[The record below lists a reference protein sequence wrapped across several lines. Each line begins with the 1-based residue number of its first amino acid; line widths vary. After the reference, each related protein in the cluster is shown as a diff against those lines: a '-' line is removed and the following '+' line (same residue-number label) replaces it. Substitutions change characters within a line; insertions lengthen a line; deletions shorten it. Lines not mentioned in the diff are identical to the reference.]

1 MLINAKTGLAE
12 VNIPHRKQLVSLRIF
27 IFCNSM
33 KLSSVLKEFAIL
45 FYFVIFLK
53 GSMVSLPMFV
63 YLLFTV
69 ADFGTTEQIFAAI
82 ALFGLIIHF
91 LHLSFKSK
99 TKKVIVDIFVFAC
112 LLSPLI
118 YRMLAVPFERF
129 NYSWFLIP
137 AIGFAALYITTLV
150 IRMVHAVRPMP
161 EEKEIT
167 VE

>member
-1 MLINAKTGLAE
+1 LQPEQLML
-12 VNIPHRKQLVSLRIF
+12 QRIF
-27 IFCNSM
+27 IFYNAM
-33 KLSSVLKEFAIL
+33 KLSSILKEFAIL
-45 FYFVIFLK
+45 FYFVIFLQ

-118 YRMLAVPFERF
+118 QRMLAVPFARF

-137 AIGFAALYITTLV
+137 AVGFVSLYLATLV
-150 IRMVHAVRPMP
+150 IRIIHAVRPIP
-161 EEKEIT
+161 QEKEIIA
-167 VE
+167 E

>member
-1 MLINAKTGLAE
+1 
-12 VNIPHRKQLVSLRIF
+12 
-27 IFCNSM
+27 
-33 KLSSVLKEFAIL
+33 
-45 FYFVIFLK
+45 
-53 GSMVSLPMFV
+53 MVSLPMFV

-69 ADFGTTEQIFAAI
+69 VDFGTTEQIFAAV

-91 LHLSFKSK
+91 LHLSFESK

-118 YRMLAVPFERF
+118 QRMLAVPLERF

-137 AIGFAALYITTLV
+137 AIAFASLYLATLV
-150 IRMVHAVRPMP
+150 LRIVHALTAKPLV
-161 EEKEIT
+161 EEKIT